1 MTSTHFP
8 VLKDLTQSPATESAE
23 PPQFETTSAI
33 SNPSSSSHET
43 YSLADVDVGSLYHI
57 EMSIFKP
64 ESTGGQLIIPVVV
77 LVMSLTMSLEAA
89 IVLWLHGRDGS
100 TREVVGMISYAVGE
114 DNSDGTD
121 GTDETLPRDS
131 KLICDQFVS

>member
-8 VLKDLTQSPATESAE
+8 VLKDLTQSPATESTE

-64 ESTGGQLIIPVVV
+64 ESTGGQSIKPVVV
-77 LVMSLTMSLEAA
+77 LVISLTMFVEAA
-89 IVLWLHGRDGS
+89 VVLWLHGRDGS
-100 TREVVGMISYAVGE
+100 TREAVGMISYAAGS
-114 DNSDGTD
+114 DNSDRTN

-131 KLICDQFVS
+131 KLAYD

>member
-8 VLKDLTQSPATESAE
+8 VLKDLTQSPATESTE

-64 ESTGGQLIIPVVV
+64 ESTGGQSIMPAVV
-77 LVMSLTMSLEAA
+77 LVISLTMSLEAA
-89 IVLWLHGRDGS
+89 VVLWLHGRDGS
-100 TREVVGMISYAVGE
+100 TREVAGMISYAVG
-114 DNSDGTD
+114 SDD
-121 GTDETLPRDS
+121 SDRTDETDEMPPRDS
-131 KLICDQFVS
+131 KLIYD